1 MMNDTTYVGMRYVPV
16 FADPPQWDISRQFEN
31 LTMVTVDGETYISKK
46 LVPTGVAITN
56 EEYWVKISVPSG
68 GSSGGGISYTTEE
81 QDTGTTWIDGKPRY
95 QKTFVQPLN
104 SLTEGWNNT
113 LNSSDWYS
121 LSNTKVVKSEVFYE
135 RYNRVYSDFLME
147 FYNDGSS
154 PQLYSPFALNESGT
168 LYVTVW
174 YTKNSD

>member
-68 GSSGGGISYTTEE
+68 GSSGGGINYSTEE

-95 QKTFVQPLN
+95 QKTFAFPLN
-104 SLTEGWNNT
+104 SITREWNSLPFGIINLTGKN
-113 LNSSDWYS
+113 
-121 LSNTKVVKSEVFYE
+121 VVKSEVFYKHLDS
-135 RYNRVYSDFLME
+135 VCSGFLIE
-147 FYNDGSS
+147 FYNDDSS
-154 PQLYSPFALNESGT
+154 PRLYSPFALNESGT